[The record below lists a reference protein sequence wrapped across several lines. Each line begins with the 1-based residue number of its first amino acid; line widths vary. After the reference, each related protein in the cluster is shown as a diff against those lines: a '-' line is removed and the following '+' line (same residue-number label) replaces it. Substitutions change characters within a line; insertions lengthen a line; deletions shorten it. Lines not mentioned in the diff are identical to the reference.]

1 MSMSHLPS
9 ALWLTVSPNLK
20 RFDQRL
26 LCRLSKRV
34 SIARWEYIQTVDEPC
49 CLEVVIDLLHEYLYK
64 NLTETNKPVD
74 MIGHGLSGI
83 VGWLYAQRYPE
94 HVRSLTLLSVGA
106 NPAVNWHAHY
116 YALRQLLPCSRE
128 IILAQMARML
138 FGPRSC
144 DITRVL
150 VQMLAQ
156 DLDLGL
162 ALHSLVNCQEIE
174 PAQIKPPLMVCQGA
188 HDAVV
193 NSAERWQPLLKPSDR
208 IWTCPQGHHFFH
220 FDQPRLVETA
230 ILNYWQQIDRL
241 EKIADLSAVLNH

>member
-1 MSMSHLPS
+1 MSCLPS
-9 ALWLTVSPNLK
+9 ALWLTVSPRLK

-34 SIARWEYIQTVDEPC
+34 SIARWEYIQTADEPC
-49 CLEVVIDLLHEYLYK
+49 CLDVVINLLCEYLYK
-64 NLTETNKPVD
+64 NFAQANRRVD
-74 MIGHGLSGI
+74 LVGHGLSGI

-128 IILAQMARML
+128 MILAQMARML

-144 DITRVL
+144 DMTRIL
-150 VQMLAQ
+150 VQILQQ
-156 DLDLGL
+156 DLDSGL
-162 ALHSLVNCQEIE
+162 ALHSLVDCQK
-174 PAQIKPPLMVCQGA
+174 IKSTKIQPPLLVCRGG

-193 NSAERWQPLLKPSDR
+193 DVSERWQSLLKSNDR
-208 IWTCPQGHHFFH
+208 VWTCPKGYHFFH
-220 FDQPRLVETA
+220 FDYSRLVETA
-230 ILNYWQQIDRL
+230 ILNHWQRVEQL
-241 EKIADLSAVLNH
+241 NPAVVLNH